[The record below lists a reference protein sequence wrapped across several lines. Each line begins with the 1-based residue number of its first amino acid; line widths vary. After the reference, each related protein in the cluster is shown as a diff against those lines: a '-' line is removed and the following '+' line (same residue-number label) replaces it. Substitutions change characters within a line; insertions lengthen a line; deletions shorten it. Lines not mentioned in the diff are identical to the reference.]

1 MLGYVRAYKPEM
13 KFKDFEVYKGVYCS
27 LCKVIGKRYG
37 LLARLTLSYD
47 FTFFAMMRMALV
59 PECPGFVQSHCSFNP
74 MKKCMDCSKNSKEL
88 EYAADVSMITAYH
101 KLKDN
106 ISDGNFFKRFVCRLM
121 MPYAKRIYKKAS
133 ARVPEEARLAQT
145 LMDKQA
151 EIEKRATVSGDEAAD
166 PSAKLLSGL
175 LVSGI
180 TCENQ
185 NELERFGYCFGRWVY
200 LIDAVDDCEK
210 DIKSGS
216 FNPLKSKFHSDCFKE
231 YGEELLNLSM
241 GEAARSFEKLKIY
254 RFYPILSN
262 IIYDG
267 SESVMKKVL
276 NGEVR
281 K

>member
-13 KFKDFEVYKGVYCS
+13 KFKDYEAYKGVYCS

-37 LLARLTLSYD
+37 LIARLTLSYD
-47 FTFFAMMRMALV
+47 FTFFAILRMALV
-59 PECPGFVQSHCSFNP
+59 PECPGFTKSHCSFNP
-74 MKKCMDCSKNSKEL
+74 AKKCMDCSRDNRQL
-88 EYAADVSMITAYH
+88 EYVADVSMLTAYH

-106 ISDGNFFKRFVCRLM
+106 ISDSGFFKRIFCKMLL
-121 MPYAKRIYKKAS
+121 PYAKRIYKKAR
-133 ARVPEEARLAQT
+133 ARVVNEADLAEK
-145 LMDKQA
+145 LMKKQA
-151 EIEKRATVSGDEAAD
+151 EVEKKSDTGTDEAAD
-166 PSAKLLSGL
+166 MSAKLLSGL

-180 TCENQ
+180 DCENK

-200 LIDAVDDCEK
+200 LIDAVDDCKK

-216 FNPLKSKFHSDCFKE
+216 FNPLKNKFNSDDFKD
-231 YGEELLNLSM
+231 YCEELLNLSM

-254 RFYPILSN
+254 RFYDILSN

-267 SESVMKKVL
+267 SEAVMKKVL
-276 NGEVR
+276 QGEAG